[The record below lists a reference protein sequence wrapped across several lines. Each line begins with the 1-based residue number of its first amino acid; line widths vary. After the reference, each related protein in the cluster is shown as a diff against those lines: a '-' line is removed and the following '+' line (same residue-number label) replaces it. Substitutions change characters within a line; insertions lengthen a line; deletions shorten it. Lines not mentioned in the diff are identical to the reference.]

1 MTYLIT
7 MDKRDIMFFC
17 ALIESAERFCFV
29 RTIDKNKP
37 LLEISASPYY
47 IKELE
52 ELLRLIK
59 KTIKFEILEVINND

>member
-7 MDKRDIMFFC
+7 MDKKDIMFFC
-17 ALIESAERFCFV
+17 SLIESAERFCFV

-37 LLEISASPYY
+37 LIEISASPYY

-52 ELLRLIK
+52 ELLELIK
-59 KTIKFEILEVINND
+59 KTIRFEILQVVNND

>member
-7 MDKRDIMFFC
+7 MDKRNIMFFC

-37 LLEISASPYY
+37 LLEITVSPYY
-47 IKELE
+47 VKELE
-52 ELLRLIK
+52 ELLELIK
-59 KTIKFEILEVINND
+59 KTVNFEILQVVKDD

>member
-7 MDKRDIMFFC
+7 MDKQDIMFFC

-47 IKELE
+47 TKELE
-52 ELLRLIK
+52 ELLELIK
-59 KTIKFEILEVINND
+59 KTIKFEILQVVNDD